1 VDGGVLRVGVTGH
14 RALADVDAAA
24 RDVDAALDRIES
36 GVEVVEVLEVRSLLA
51 EGADRIVTEQAM
63 RRRTRC
69 RFVAVLPLAPDDYA
83 SDFDDPASAAAFRRL
98 LTEAAR
104 VEVAAAPAGP
114 DPDSSREGAYERA
127 GHAVVDTSD
136 VLLALWDGGASRGRG
151 GTAEMVAYARSR
163 GVAVEVVPVQRAGP
177 GVRA

>member
-1 VDGGVLRVGVTGH
+1 VDGGVLRLGVTGH
-14 RALADVDAAA
+14 RALADVDAATQA
-24 RDVDAALDRIES
+24 VDAALDRIER
-36 GVEVVEVLEVRSLLA
+36 GVEVLEVLEVRSLLA

-69 RFVAVLPLAPDDYA
+69 RFVAVLPLAPDDYV

-98 LTEAAR
+98 LTEAAH
-104 VEVAAAPAGP
+104 VEVAPTPAGQAD
-114 DPDSSREGAYERA
+114 DPSREAAYERA
-127 GHAVVDTSD
+127 GRVVIDTSD

-163 GVAVEVVPVQRAGP
+163 GVAVEVVPVQRAVP
-177 GVRA
+177 PT

>member
-24 RDVDAALDRIES
+24 RDVDAALDRIE
-36 GVEVVEVLEVRSLLA
+36 GTVEVLEVLEVRSLLA

-83 SDFDDPASAAAFRRL
+83 ADFDDPASAAAFRRL
-98 LTEAAR
+98 LTEAAH
-104 VEVAAAPAGP
+104 VEVAPAPTGADGE
-114 DPDSSREGAYERA
+114 SREAAYERA
-127 GHAVVDTSD
+127 GRAVIDTSD
-136 VLLALWDGGASRGRG
+136 VLLALWDGGRSRGRG

-163 GVAVEVVPVQRAGP
+163 GVAVEVVSVQRA
-177 GVRA
+177 